1 MRRPVASAELALPGA
16 LALPGLLAPLLLL
29 LLVLLRLLPLV
40 GCGELGERGGSIR
53 HVVIVVLDATN
64 AAHAGCY
71 GGPDE
76 ATPNLDAL
84 ARRGVRFEQAYSNS
98 TWTLP
103 STVSLLSGRLPERH
117 GVVRA
122 ADAVPPDL
130 SLLSERL
137 ALAGYR
143 SASFVQMIFA
153 SDRHG
158 LDRGFD
164 TFRYVRPNDEGL
176 AELRAGVRAFLAER
190 GERSSLLY
198 VHLRR
203 PHSPYDPPEGMLA
216 PFVGAHPLADG
227 GRDAALRSIDN
238 AADPQLDA
246 LERERLVQL
255 YRGGLRAA
263 DAELGWLLP
272 LLDTEQDTLLIVTSD
287 HGEGLGEHGDYGHGR
302 GLHAEHVHVPLV
314 MVGPGLTPRTV
325 REPVCTVD
333 LVPTVL
339 ELTGQPGVPGLDGI
353 SLVPLL
359 RGAAPA
365 ARRAPLSIATR
376 RYAGETVSAAI
387 VDGPLYVLRGP
398 AGATSVYDVFADPGQ
413 AQDLAARRP
422 EALERWNAALDALQ
436 LWEPGRSGPGSHA
449 APGDE
454 EDLRALGYVR

>member
-1 MRRPVASAELALPGA
+1 
-16 LALPGLLAPLLLL
+16 
-29 LLVLLRLLPLV
+29 
-40 GCGELGERGGSIR
+40 
-53 HVVIVVLDATN
+53 
-64 AAHAGCY
+64 
-71 GGPDE
+71 
-76 ATPNLDAL
+76 
-84 ARRGVRFEQAYSNS
+84 
-98 TWTLP
+98 
-103 STVSLLSGRLPERH
+103 
-117 GVVRA
+117 
-122 ADAVPPDL
+122 
-130 SLLSERL
+130 
-137 ALAGYR
+137 
-143 SASFVQMIFA
+143 
-153 SDRHG
+153 
-158 LDRGFD
+158 
-164 TFRYVRPNDEGL
+164 
-176 AELRAGVRAFLAER
+176 
-190 GERSSLLY
+190 
-198 VHLRR
+198 
-203 PHSPYDPPEGMLA
+203 
-216 PFVGAHPLADG
+216 
-227 GRDAALRSIDN
+227 
-238 AADPQLDA
+238 
-246 LERERLVQL
+246 
-255 YRGGLRAA
+255 
-263 DAELGWLLP
+263 
-272 LLDTEQDTLLIVTSD
+272 
-287 HGEGLGEHGDYGHGR
+287 
-302 GLHAEHVHVPLV
+302 VPLV